1 MPGVISNVLRRSA
14 RFLHKRE
21 VELLVPID
29 QEAPTLPQVLH
40 VPTDDPHG
48 HPHTSLRAL
57 LRSWGIKDEH
67 RRGPAGG
74 SDLLIFTEISRDTA
88 VERNPSFCA
97 LLGEDICREQHRIM
111 TDDQARIVN
120 AEQVPDPLFTADD
133 LQ

>member
-1 MPGVISNVLRRSA
+1 MHASYTNAKSNSWCRST
-14 RFLHKRE
+14 RKRQ
-21 VELLVPID
+21 LSLKFCMFQLTILMGIL
-29 QEAPTLPQVLH
+29 TLACAH
-40 VPTDDPHG
+40 SFAHG
-48 HPHTSLRAL
+48 
-57 LRSWGIKDEH
+57 GIKDEH